1 VFDKLILSNV
11 ERMPFKYP
19 CFVSYRRG
27 QEALMQ
33 RFIEELKRALKAYLE
48 PYFDE
53 DIFIDEEQIQ
63 GGDFLDKTLRCA
75 LLESV
80 CMILVFTPKYFSKQ
94 HTYCAR
100 EYQAMRQIEEVR
112 IKSLAKSTH
121 GFIIPIIF
129 RGSEKIPDH
138 LKENGRLYYDF
149 SKYTLVDPGIGDSKE
164 YAAKIDEIAKK
175 IYEISQV
182 LKTPSQDPCISCES
196 FNLPSE
202 DEIKDWLNSVEKV
215 SPEFPGR

>member
-1 VFDKLILSNV
+1 
-11 ERMPFKYP
+11 MPFKYP

-27 QEALMQ
+27 QEVLMQ
-33 RFIEELKRALKAYLE
+33 RFIKELKQALKAYLE

-53 DIFIDEEQIQ
+53 DIFIDEEQIR
-63 GGDFLDKTLRCA
+63 GGDFLDKALRCA

-100 EYQAMRQIEEVR
+100 EYEAMRQIEDIR
-112 IKSLAKSTH
+112 LKSLGQFNH
-121 GFIIPIIF
+121 GFIIPIVF
-129 RGSEKIPDH
+129 RGSEQIPEY
-138 LKENGRLYYDF
+138 LRGRLYYDF
-149 SKYTLVDPGIGDSKE
+149 SKYTLVDPGISDSRE

-175 IYEISQV
+175 IYEISET
-182 LKTPSQDPCISCES
+182 LKSRYQDPCISCES

-202 DEIKDWLNSVEKV
+202 NEIRNWLSSVEKV
-215 SPEFPGR
+215 YPVFPGR